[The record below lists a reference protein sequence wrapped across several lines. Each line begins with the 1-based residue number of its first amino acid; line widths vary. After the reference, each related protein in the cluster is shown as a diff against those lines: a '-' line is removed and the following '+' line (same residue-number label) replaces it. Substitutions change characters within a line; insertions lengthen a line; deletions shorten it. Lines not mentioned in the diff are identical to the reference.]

1 MICLVR
7 QDFDNQSMHTLFKQ
21 NSEETFM
28 EHEFLC
34 VVISNIC
41 FFSLFIIIYYV
52 ILDDQRCMLHY

>member
-7 QDFDNQSMHTLFKQ
+7 QYFDNQSMHTLFKQ

-41 FFSLFIIIYYV
+41 VFSLFIIIYYG
-52 ILDDQRCMLHY
+52 IFR